1 MARSGERGQALV
13 ATVVVMEIVLVIL
26 LSALTYTQ
34 LSGRLAARQLIYA
47 GQANNA
53 AEAGLVEA
61 LSWFRRQT
69 TQPVASF
76 APKLD
81 TTVTPNINDTEEP
94 SVGIVRTFEV
104 SDLGRVRGRYEVTY
118 GKTSDW
124 SGTVDVTVPH
134 GKTTASV
141 GSVWQL
147 ESTGIIYVQNDSSVD
162 YKTSPNKILARRTA
176 RTEIQKMAVKVP
188 AGGAAIFATKGSS
201 VNIGTGSRVIGGK
214 DGVGIAYNDATAVV
228 NGGTVSG
235 TPSAMKASAAGQFDI
250 PSVFGVSKQEL
261 TNMADVLVKK
271 VADLPKDLPGM
282 SLIVIDGNAVFDNTR
297 PLQGSGILVVF
308 GDMTIQANNNADY
321 SGVIYCTGNYS
332 QAQPSAISGAVITT
346 GGTVKVTSSGDVS
359 EVDYDKNI
367 IDQIQQQMADYRFS
381 RSPYLVGVK

>member
-1 MARSGERGQALV
+1 MARRGERGQALV
-13 ATVVVMEIVLVIL
+13 ATVVVMEIVLLIL

-69 TQPVASF
+69 TQPVTTF

-81 TTVTPNINDTEEP
+81 LAATPTVNDTEEP
-94 SVGIVRTFEV
+94 STGIVRTFDV

-134 GKTTASV
+134 GKITASS

-147 ESTGIIYVQNDSSVD
+147 ESTGIIFIENDSSVD

-188 AGGAAIFATKGSS
+188 AGGAAIFSTKGSL
-201 VNIGTGSRVIGGK
+201 VTIGAGSRVIGGK
-214 DGVGIAYNDATAVV
+214 DGVGIAYNDITLVS
-228 NGGTVSG
+228 NSGTVSG
-235 TPSAMKASAAGQFDI
+235 TPSAMKGSAAGLFDI
-250 PSVFGVSKQEL
+250 PSVFGVNKQEL
-261 TNMADVLVKK
+261 MNMADVLVKN
-271 VADLPKDLPGM
+271 VADLPPELPGM
-282 SLIVIDGNAVFDNTR
+282 SLIIIDGDAVFDATR
-297 PLQGSGILVVF
+297 QLRGSGILVVF
-308 GDMTIQANNNADY
+308 GNMTIAANNNADY
-321 SGVIYCTGNYS
+321 SGVVYCTGNYS
-332 QAQPSAISGAVITT
+332 QAQPSVVSGAVITS
-346 GGTVKVTSSGDVS
+346 GGTVRVTSSGDVA
-359 EVDYDKNI
+359 EIDYDKNI

-381 RSPYLVGVK
+381 RAPYLVGVK